1 MHSSRGGRSLL
12 SLNQP
17 GVCRYG
23 SKLDCCHGW
32 KRNSKEHCE
41 ATCEHGCK
49 YGECVMANKCK
60 CFPGFTGKTCSQDIN
75 ECGLKPYPCEHRCM
89 NTHGSYKCYCLNGYM
104 LLPDGTCTNS
114 RTCAMVNCQ
123 YGCQEVKDDVRCLC
137 PSSGLQLAP
146 NGKTCIDIDECAT
159 GKAICSFNRRCVN
172 TFGSYYCKCQIGYE
186 LKHVSGR
193 YDCLDVNECVT
204 NIPKCN
210 FHAECLNTQGSF
222 KCKCKPGYRGNGFR
236 CAVIPDNSVKGVLRI
251 SGIAKE
257 KLKKLLVHKNS
268 MKKHEDQRNAIP
280 EPPMTPTSKVYVRPV
295 DNEDGVYAEDA
306 LSEQRQSTV
315 DIRRDGNVK
324 EKGDV
329 KEEGQK
335 EHPENQ
341 TGHEKTLR
349 GDVFYP
355 PTKEAAAFDPIPGE
369 RKIPVQKADME
380 VDCSFGLGSCAWQQD
395 ANDDF
400 DWNPA
405 DHDNGDGYYM
415 TVPAFMGH
423 KKDVG
428 RLKLLLTDLKPRSI
442 YCLIFSY
449 RLAGERVGKL
459 RVTLGS
465 NGSSPSWEQNMG
477 EDEWWKTGQIE
488 IRTAAETA
496 MNVTFEAERGKGRT
510 GEIGVGTVVLFSSL
524 CPEDHLTLD
533 I

>member
-1 MHSSRGGRSLL
+1 MLCFMHSSRGGRSLL

-41 ATCEHGCK
+41 GNGIDLSLLLASLHSEQMNKGERTHMLQGKVVRKREEGEKNNGMWVIILVSPRQPKASEEKRVLHETAATCEHGCK

-60 CFPGFTGKTCSQDIN
+60 CFPGFTGKTCSQGSPDITVPMISTDIN

-104 LLPDGTCTNS
+104 LLPDGTCTIEPLTNKRALIDS

-349 GDVFYP
+349 GDVFCKFNLYISLSS
-355 PTKEAAAFDPIPGE
+355 PTVHRIL
-369 RKIPVQKADME
+369 KIIYD
-380 VDCSFGLGSCAWQQD
+380 
-395 ANDDF
+395 
-400 DWNPA
+400 
-405 DHDNGDGYYM
+405 
-415 TVPAFMGH
+415 
-423 KKDVG
+423 KDLCG
-428 RLKLLLTDLKPRSI
+428 
-442 YCLIFSY
+442 FSY
-449 RLAGERVGKL
+449 
-459 RVTLGS
+459 VTLLS
-465 NGSSPSWEQNMG
+465 KDS
-477 EDEWWKTGQIE
+477 DESK
-488 IRTAAETA
+488 
-496 MNVTFEAERGKGRT
+496 
-510 GEIGVGTVVLFSSL
+510 
-524 CPEDHLTLD
+524 
-533 I
+533 